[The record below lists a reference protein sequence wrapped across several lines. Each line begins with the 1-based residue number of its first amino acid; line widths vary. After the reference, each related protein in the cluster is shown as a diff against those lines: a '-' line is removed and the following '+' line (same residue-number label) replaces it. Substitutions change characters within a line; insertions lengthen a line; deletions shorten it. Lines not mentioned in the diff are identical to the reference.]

1 MKKLS
6 CFWNPHDWPSFSR
19 EDGGLLGLCK
29 GRDFTLSILPI
40 VDRVHTT
47 RVDITYTSLKGSIY
61 E

>member
-6 CFWNPHDWPSFSR
+6 CFWNSHDWPSFSR
-19 EDGGLLGLCK
+19 EGGGLLGLCK

-40 VDRVHTT
+40 VDRAGK
-47 RVDITYTSLKGSIY
+47 IKEQILYTALKESIY